1 VSVHAGQQ
9 PEDVGRASLFGRLH
23 VGTSGFAYPEW
34 APRFYPPRTR
44 GDALLRSYAERLN
57 AVELNNTFY
66 QQPRP
71 ERVAAW
77 LAATA
82 PDFRFVVKAQRGG
95 SLRAFGSAAAETV
108 AWLTGPYR
116 LFDGRLGGVLFRVPD
131 NVRRDDER
139 LGTLL
144 NAWPSDLPLVL
155 EFQHPS
161 WHDDAV
167 FDLLRAHDASLCA
180 TDLDRGD
187 PPDLRLTGRVVY
199 LRLRRTGY
207 TDDELAV
214 WADRLSAF
222 LDSGTDCYVFFRHDA
237 DGTSALRA
245 LSMQAML
252 SA

>member
-1 VSVHAGQQ
+1 MS
-9 PEDVGRASLFGRLH
+9 RLY
-23 VGTSGFAYPEW
+23 VGTSGFAYPAW
-34 APRFYPPRTR
+34 SPRFYPAGTR
-44 GDALLRSYAERLN
+44 GDALLRTYAERLN

-77 LAATA
+77 LAGTR

-95 SLRAFGSAAAETV
+95 SLRAFGSSAVETV

-116 LFDGRLGGVLFRVPD
+116 LFDGRLGAVLFRVPD
-131 NVRRDDER
+131 NVRRDDDR

-144 NAWPSDLPLVL
+144 NTWPVDLPLVL

-161 WHDDAV
+161 WQDDAV
-167 FDLLRAHDASLCA
+167 FDRLRSHGASLCA
-180 TDLDRGD
+180 TDLDARD
-187 PPDLRLTGRVVY
+187 PPDLRLTGRVLY
-199 LRLRRTGY
+199 LRLRRTAY
-207 TDDELAV
+207 TNDDLAV

-237 DGTSALRA
+237 DGTSAVRA
-245 LSMQAML
+245 LKMQAML